1 MRRLRGWVNGA
12 REGYMLVYL
21 RVISEKVYMQS
32 LSAGI
37 GGVYLFSGAIHRE
50 KQLSGNKGEA

>member
-1 MRRLRGWVNGA
+1 MDGA

-32 LSAGI
+32 LSVEI

-50 KQLSGNKGEA
+50 KHLSGNKGEIKHRLS